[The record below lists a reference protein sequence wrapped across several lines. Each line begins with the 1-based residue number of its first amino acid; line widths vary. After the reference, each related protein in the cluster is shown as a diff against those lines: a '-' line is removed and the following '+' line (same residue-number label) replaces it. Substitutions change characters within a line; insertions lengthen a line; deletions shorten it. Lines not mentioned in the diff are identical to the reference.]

1 MPPAVTRFRGAN
13 FGAWRLY
20 RNMSGKGAIDL
31 TVATLADAQHGVISR
46 AQLVTLG
53 LGRHRI
59 EHRVATGRLRPIHR
73 GVYAFG
79 HRALTRE
86 GRWMAAV
93 MAGGQDAVLSHTSAA
108 AAWELRRASA
118 AAIHVTVPRDTGRK
132 RRSGIR
138 VHRSTTLAP
147 GETTTVRAIP
157 VTGAVRTIVDI
168 AATLQ
173 GRPLEH
179 VLDLA
184 EQRRLVDFA
193 ELRQRLADQPGRPGS
208 PSLQAVLSLYTAGS
222 TVTRSEMEERFLGL
236 CDTYGLR
243 RPDVNTRIEGEEVD
257 FAWRDRRL
265 IVEVDGYAYHRSPS
279 AFESDRERDIV
290 LAVAGWQVL
299 RFTWTQLTERPAWVA
314 RAVSKRMAL

>member
-1 MPPAVTRFRGAN
+1 MELEVA
-13 FGAWRLY
+13 RL
-20 RNMSGKGAIDL
+20 
-31 TVATLADAQHGVISR
+31 ATAQHGVVAR
-46 AQLVTLG
+46 WQLLLLG
-53 LGRHRI
+53 LSPQSIDRRVRSGRFHP
-59 EHRVATGRLRPIHR
+59 VHR
-73 GVYAFG
+73 GVLAVG
-79 HRALTRE
+79 HCALTKE

-93 MAGGQDAVLSHTSAA
+93 MAGGRDAVLSHASAA
-108 AAWELRRASA
+108 AAWELRRASG

-138 VHRSTTLAP
+138 VHRSTTLEP
-147 GETTTVRAIP
+147 TETTTVRAIP
-157 VTGAVRTIVDI
+157 VTGPVRTIIDL
-168 AATLQ
+168 AAALK

-193 ELRQRLADQPGRPGS
+193 ELRQRLADHPGRPGS

-236 CDTYGLR
+236 CDSFGLP

-265 IVEVDGYAYHRSPS
+265 IVEVDGYRYHRSPS
-279 AFESDRERDIV
+279 MFESDRERDV
-290 LAVAGWQVL
+290 MLAVAGWQVL
-299 RFTWTQLTERPAWVA
+299 RFTWTQLTTRPAWVA
-314 RAVSKRMAL
+314 RAVSKRLAP